1 VNTADV
7 DRYLSAI
14 EDAAEEGDYE
24 KAGGLEDQLYVGVLE
39 AIADESTEEPQR
51 LAELAL
57 QSRNTKFPRW
67 GA

>member
-1 VNTADV
+1 MNPADV

-24 KAGGLEDQLYVGVLE
+24 KAGSLEDQLFTGVLE
-39 AIADESTEEPQR
+39 AIADESSDDPQQ

-57 QSRNTKFPRW
+57 QSKSVKFQRHK
-67 GA
+67 A